1 MRKHDIDS
9 LDTNKGKTML
19 NRLANILWKINLT
32 AWTIG
37 LALAVTYVVATYGF
51 TSAYGFGVY
60 VPNVGGYFF
69 DTTGAQ

>member
-1 MRKHDIDS
+1 
-9 LDTNKGKTML
+9 ML

-37 LALAVTYVVATYGF
+37 LALATWTIGLALAITYVVATYGF